1 VKISLCLVLTAF
13 VLAVVSG
20 APRAQQLDLDALDAL
35 TKQFEFVIKYGSLE
49 QGKLKILY
57 ADNSNHVHIY
67 RYEDGRFDLDWEQT
81 NLGTKVT
88 SMFVTELYGDGRP
101 MLVITNLGGRILVY
115 DMDGY
120 DLEWEN
126 LQDPFETIQYM
137 TSANIDID
145 PQEEMVFVAA
155 DQLIIYDSLNR
166 TFEWVSQQKVMAQHI
181 KLANMDDDPQLEI
194 ILNTGIIFDSKFYNI
209 EFEADRPF
217 GERITLFDINPCYNG
232 RAIPPLTKFGYS
244 GLTHFEIRSTDFSS
258 DRVVQRCIEGRILQY
273 GENFIQ
279 VAGYDSGMHAVVG
292 VGDRRNC
299 SGRNNSV
306 QSQWI
311 GLVAKQSGNVP
322 GNDRRRRRQAHG
334 RLVRYRNRRYRLADR
349 QPGHTAGRT
358 LGLLVGDVLYV
369 RQHTRR

>member
-1 VKISLCLVLTAF
+1 
-13 VLAVVSG
+13 
-20 APRAQQLDLDALDAL
+20 
-35 TKQFEFVIKYGSLE
+35 
-49 QGKLKILY
+49 
-57 ADNSNHVHIY
+57 
-67 RYEDGRFDLDWEQT
+67 
-81 NLGTKVT
+81 
-88 SMFVTELYGDGRP
+88 MFVTELYGDGRP

-217 GERITLFDINPCYNG
+217 GERITLFDING
-232 RAIPPLTKFGYS
+232 DGIP
-244 GLTHFEIRSTDFSS
+244 EIWGQREDWIIRVF
-258 DRVVQRCIEGRILQY
+258 DRYAEREV
-273 GENFIQ
+273 
-279 VAGYDSGMHAVVG
+279 
-292 VGDRRNC
+292 
-299 SGRNNSV
+299 
-306 QSQWI
+306 W
-311 GLVAKQSGNVP
+311 
-322 GNDRRRRRQAHG
+322 
-334 RLVRYRNRRYRLADR
+334 
-349 QPGHTAGRT
+349 
-358 LGLLVGDVLYV
+358 
-369 RQHTRR
+369 